1 MCNTISLI
9 QCLFSSVQSLSCVRL
24 LATPWTAARQASLS
38 ITNSWSSLKFMSIQ
52 LVSPLSPMLMR
63 NANRTSSRMQKSCI
77 NLHFNTEFISKITGD
92 TCGIRSA
99 FQTGEVDLKDPEPC
113 LVEWV
118 ILEKK
123 TELEISCPTSDPT
136 ASHYLLYSFSNK
148 FGYHGSS
155 LSLADEIH

>member
-1 MCNTISLI
+1 MCRLNKCILNCSQYSLVAVV
-9 QCLFSSVQSLSCVRL
+9 QALSRVHLFV
-24 LATPWTAARQASLS
+24 TPWTAACQAPLS
-38 ITNSWSSLKFMSIQ
+38 FTNSHSSLKFMSIQ

-113 LVEWV
+113 LVE
-118 ILEKK
+118 
-123 TELEISCPTSDPT
+123 
-136 ASHYLLYSFSNK
+136 
-148 FGYHGSS
+148 
-155 LSLADEIH
+155 